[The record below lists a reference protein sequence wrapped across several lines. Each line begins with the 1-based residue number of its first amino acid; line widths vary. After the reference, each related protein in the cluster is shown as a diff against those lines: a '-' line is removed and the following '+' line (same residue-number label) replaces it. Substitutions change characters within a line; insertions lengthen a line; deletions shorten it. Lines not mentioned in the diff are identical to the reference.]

1 MKARAAAMGER
12 ADKVPVRA
20 LLRSELSRVREQTV
34 GLLAAVRAAT
44 APRKDGARAAVD
56 TAFDELLSA
65 SGRLRAAVQVL
76 HEHQQQQHK
85 LVALRHE
92 IDRTDRAILSLSGV
106 LRDQA
111 DAVEKSVFEVAK
123 PLLGKA
129 TGSST
134 ALHEVDAEEVLKLA
148 QRLSFATAAPPGW
161 HYTSGLEI
169 PFPYKPPAPQEE
181 VIKRGLL
188 FANLDRV
195 FRARLKQREDKTELK
210 DGEAEGAGEE
220 GQEQEQEQ
228 GQQAQ
233 AQAQAQPRGRDRGE
247 GAKTAKAATKTPAL
261 NDEPKGKPEARGGK
275 KSSRDKDKDK
285 EKEPAKAPA
294 AEAAAAKKRKEPPA
308 ELVEEKQSAP
318 SNKKAKAGPPA
329 KHEEDDD
336 DVFDI

>member
-1 MKARAAAMGER
+1 
-12 ADKVPVRA
+12 
-20 LLRSELSRVREQTV
+20 VREQTA
-34 GLLAAVRAAT
+34 GLLAVVRSAT
-44 APRKDGARAAVD
+44 APRKDVARAAVD

-76 HEHQQQQHK
+76 HEHQQHQHK

-92 IDRTDRAILSLSGV
+92 IERTDLAILSLSGV

-129 TGSST
+129 TGSSA
-134 ALHEVDAEEVLKLA
+134 ALHEVDSEDVLKLA

-161 HYTSGLEI
+161 HYTTGLEI

-210 DGEAEGAGEE
+210 DGDAEGAGEE
-220 GQEQEQEQ
+220 DRE
-228 GQQAQ
+228 QAQ
-233 AQAQAQPRGRDRGE
+233 ALGLGRDKGE
-247 GAKTAKAATKTPAL
+247 GAKLAAPTSETPMPSE
-261 NDEPKGKPEARGGK
+261 EPKSKPDARVGRR
-275 KSSRDKDKDK
+275 SSRDKDKDK
-285 EKEPAKAPA
+285 ETGKAPA
-294 AEAAAAKKRKEPPA
+294 AAVASAKKRKEPPA
-308 ELVEEKQSAP
+308 ELLEEKQPAP
-318 SNKKAKAGPPA
+318 SSKKQKSAPPA
-329 KHEEDDD
+329 KPDDDD

>member
-1 MKARAAAMGER
+1 MGER

-20 LLRSELSRVREQTV
+20 LLRSELSRVREQTA

-44 APRKDGARAAVD
+44 APRKDCARAAVD

-85 LVALRHE
+85 LVALRYE
-92 IDRTDRAILSLSGV
+92 IDHTDRAILSLSGV

-129 TGSST
+129 TGSSA

-188 FANLDRV
+188 FVNLDRV

-220 GQEQEQEQ
+220 RQEQQ
-228 GQQAQ
+228 QQAQ
-233 AQAQAQPRGRDRGE
+233 AQAEAEARGRDKGE
-247 GAKTAKAATKTPAL
+247 GAKAAKAATETPAP

-275 KSSRDKDKDK
+275 KSSRDKDK
-285 EKEPAKAPA
+285 EHAKAPA
-294 AEAAAAKKRKEPPA
+294 AEAAAAVKKRKEPPA
-308 ELVEEKQSAP
+308 TLVEEKQSAP
-318 SNKKAKAGPPA
+318 SNKKQKAAPPA
-329 KHEEDDD
+329 KPDDDD